1 MALLDTFLA
10 GLFKPC
16 QKSVQH
22 RFAAQK
28 PPRIALLRID
38 ILKSI
43 LDVKQIA
50 AELKAL
56 CCLGS
61 FGPFACSF
69 DGFIKAPSSMGPAA
83 NPGHI
88 GETIVTSIGICDQVT
103 LKPFQELFRVFPRT
117 GGLVLEKHDP
127 RDRKST
133 RLNS

>member
-1 MALLDTFLA
+1 MALLDTFLT

-16 QKSVQH
+16 QKNVRH

-38 ILKSI
+38 ILKSF
-43 LDVKQIA
+43 LDVKEIV

-69 DGFIKAPSSMGPAA
+69 DGSIKASSSMGPAA

-88 GETIVTSIGICDQVT
+88 GDTIVTSIGICDQVT
-103 LKPFQELFRVFPRT
+103 LKAFQELLRVFRRT
-117 GGLVLEKHDP
+117 GGLVLEKHNP
-127 RDRKST
+127 RPITS
-133 RLNS
+133 